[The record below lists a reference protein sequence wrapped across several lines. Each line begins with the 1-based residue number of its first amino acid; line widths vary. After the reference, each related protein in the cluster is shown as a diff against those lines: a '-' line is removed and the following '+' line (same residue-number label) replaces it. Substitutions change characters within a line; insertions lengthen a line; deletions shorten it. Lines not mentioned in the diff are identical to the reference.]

1 MNFLLPTQVL
11 AEFSFTF
18 KGIDLNAIREGF
30 ADAPK
35 HPASIFAVIGLVL
48 LAAVLVKVRKVK
60 LTTSIMT
67 NIGVALAL
75 GTVLKMIK
83 FYQAPMGGSA
93 TLGSMVPVLLIALF
107 YGPELGFLTGILFG
121 IIDFILAPYIM
132 HPVQVLFDYPLAF
145 SALGLAGYF
154 RNTSR
159 LKMTLGVIL
168 AIVVRFIFHFISG
181 VVFYGSYAPEGM
193 SAAYYSFFYNLG
205 YLAPDGLLCII
216 VLAFLP
222 VKQIFSTMQKA
233 KSNI

>member
-1 MNFLLPTQVL
+1 MNIILPSQIF

-35 HPASIFAVIGLVL
+35 HPTAIFAVIGLVI
-48 LAAVLVKVRKVK
+48 LAAVVVKIRNVK

-121 IIDFILAPYIM
+121 IIDFILSPYIM

-154 RNTSR
+154 RNTNR
-159 LKMTLGVIL
+159 FKMTLGVIL
-168 AIVVRFIFHFISG
+168 AIAVRFVFHFISG

-193 SAAYYSFFYNLG
+193 SAAYYSFVYNLG
-205 YLAPDGLLCII
+205 YLGPDGLLCII
-216 VLAFLP
+216 VLAILP
-222 VKQIFSTMQKA
+222 VKQLFASMQKA
-233 KSNI
+233 K